1 MNDHATPTF
10 PGTSQLANKIPASFE
25 SRKRRILAE
34 LSVPDAEY
42 TDLSPKGSVDE
53 GIRDLIRNINGLS
66 GLVTTSSCAGRVSV
80 FLEGRKKKKEKQKKN
95 TTATSNMK
103 IADDDG
109 EEGRDENHDDDD
121 DDAERQFASTGGKG
135 GGRWLYV
142 SHDPVKV
149 TEAGD
154 SVESRSFHE
163 LFGMA
168 PGDGNL
174 ASSSSSCSTDRM
186 KKKKRDGL
194 RLVHFRFEP
203 MILHIM
209 TATLHHAQPILTA
222 AFSAGF
228 RESGLQSLRCLSDD
242 METSPIVAVR
252 SSGLSLESII
262 GYCDDSSSND
272 DSDSPIIHS
281 LVTEEYLRMLVELAN
296 ERFSVNTERVE
307 RFRTK
312 LLDLVSVSTGDDS
325 LSKGGKG
332 RAKPAGW
339 EDEAT
344 RRERKRAE
352 GLARQ
357 KALLEAKGV
366 ARGNDGL
373 DQAGDEE
380 IATVFE

>member
-1 MNDHATPTF
+1 MNTHATPTL
-10 PGTSQLANKIPASFE
+10 PGASQHLQNTTKIPASFE
-25 SRKRRILAE
+25 SRKRKILAE

-95 TTATSNMK
+95 TTAATSNMK
-103 IADDDG
+103 TTDDD
-109 EEGRDENHDDDD
+109 EEGDENDT
-121 DDAERQFASTGGKG
+121 ERQFASTGGKG

-154 SVESRSFHE
+154 PEESRSFHE

-168 PGDGNL
+168 PRDGNIV
-174 ASSSSSCSTDRM
+174 SSTDQM
-186 KKKKRDGL
+186 KKKRDGL

-228 RESGLQSLRCLSDD
+228 RESGLQSLRCLSDN

-252 SSGLSLESII
+252 SAGLSLESII

-272 DSDSPIIHS
+272 DSSPIIRS

-296 ERFSVNTERVE
+296 ERFGVNTERVE

-312 LLDLVSVSTGDDS
+312 LLDLVSVSMGDDS